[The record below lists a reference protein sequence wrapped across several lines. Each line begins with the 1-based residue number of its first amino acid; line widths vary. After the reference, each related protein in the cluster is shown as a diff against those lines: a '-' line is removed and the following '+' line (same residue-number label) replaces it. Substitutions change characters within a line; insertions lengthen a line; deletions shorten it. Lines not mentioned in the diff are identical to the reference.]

1 MISRLEIIKRHKI
14 VACGNRMS
22 KITLEQLT
30 QEDTRRLGTIYRNLN
45 HFGFKKAMLSMAD
58 LKILRKCLGFH
69 LDVSDTYIRPSEYI
83 TVMQAFY
90 DLYRWGK
97 YDEEDEIVWLLNKIK
112 SEKFYKMLLN
122 YEGQLNY
129 LTILELIK
137 VHGKECG
144 LRLNVDTL

>member
-1 MISRLEIIKRHKI
+1 
-14 VACGNRMS
+14 MS
-22 KITLEQLT
+22 KISLEQLT

-58 LKILRKCLGFH
+58 LKILRKCLGIH

-97 YDEEDEIVWLLNKIK
+97 YDEEDEVVWLLNKIK
-112 SEKFYKMLLN
+112 SENFYKMILN
-122 YEGQLNY
+122 YDGQLNY
-129 LTILELIK
+129 LTILDLIK
-137 VHGKECG
+137 VHGKGCG